1 MPTVSSQW
9 KSTRRPMTA
18 GPGDVCD
25 VEGCSRAFPFE
36 GTRYDKIVLILD
48 IREDE
53 AVRVKSDADK
63 EPGLR
68 FS

>member
-1 MPTVSSQW
+1 MPTASSQW
-9 KSTRRPMTA
+9 KLTRRPMTA

-48 IREDE
+48 I
-53 AVRVKSDADK
+53 
-63 EPGLR
+63 
-68 FS
+68 